1 MEKPT
6 TDTSPAAGE
15 LPTETVRLELGE
27 GADATGDTGDGE
39 VEDLTVEGE
48 DPEGETPPEETPKE
62 ASWSESFE
70 KSGDLNVL
78 PGDHGRKIRRS
89 MTELGILRKKI
100 EALESRGQ
108 APVAPER
115 APARTADTPPP
126 VDRTSEEAYDASMLA
141 RQEWAAER
149 AAEKRLQTLRDEM
162 QVQTQATQLRA
173 DDQAR
178 TAWVQ
183 SQPGCTPEVI
193 DAIKELGG
201 YDIPWE
207 EKTEEQQFWATQYWN
222 NQGLK
227 LLYKEAVSRVGGKT
241 RTAQETKRRAQIPA
255 SVTPRPNGSGTARS
269 SAPVERFRGK
279 SMDEFFDMIDSDVRG
294 GAG

>member
-6 TDTSPAAGE
+6 TDTSPQAGE
-15 LPTETVRLELGE
+15 LPAETVRLELGE
-27 GADATGDTGDGE
+27 GADDAGETGEGEDGAE
-39 VEDLTVEGE
+39 VVEGE
-48 DPEGETPPEETPKE
+48 DPAGETPPEPQEP
-62 ASWSESFE
+62 SWSESFE

-78 PGDHGRKIRRS
+78 PGDHGRKVRRS

-100 EALESRGQ
+100 EALESHGQ
-108 APVAPER
+108 TQALPER
-115 APARTADTPPP
+115 KEDRTADVPPP
-126 VDRTSEEAYDASMLA
+126 VDRSSEEAYDASMLA

-149 AAEKRLQTLRDEM
+149 AAEKRIKTLRDET
-162 QVQTQATQLRA
+162 QAQTQMAQLRA

-193 DAIKELGG
+193 EALKELGG
-201 YDIPWE
+201 YEIPWE
-207 EKTEEQQFWATQYWN
+207 ERTEEQQFWATQYWN

-241 RTAQETKRRAQIPA
+241 RTAQENKRRAQIPA
-255 SVTPRPNGSGTARS
+255 SVTPRPNGAGTARS
-269 SAPVERFRGK
+269 SAANRRFEGK
-279 SMDEFFDMIDSDVRG
+279 STDDVIDAIYEETMG
-294 GAG
+294 GGG